1 MDSPVPAGTRALQGR
16 CAKKKE
22 AARKPRSYFRLNGV
36 RRTRLLEKRAQGPAE
51 RLFLFA
57 ALGGLG
63 SNGVLPVRAAG
74 RADAVGKGRFAA
86 GLAVDDAG
94 SGHAVVG
101 TTVALAGMGFFVLLN
116 GHDILLKKLYSLCA
130 PG

>member
-1 MDSPVPAGTRALQGR
+1 M
-16 CAKKKE
+16 
-22 AARKPRSYFRLNGV
+22 
-36 RRTRLLEKRAQGPAE
+36 
-51 RLFLFA
+51 
-57 ALGGLG
+57 
-63 SNGVLPVRAAG
+63 LPVRAAG